1 LLLSTDRDRAHQ
13 DHWHNR
19 HSRFHRSGPYNGQRE
34 RRCGQRGFRG
44 HGRPHGHCR
53 RNGNGCSPSV
63 PSTPQADC
71 FTQEELAV
79 AEAIRI
85 SLTEVSDESINDAP
99 LKEEADAST
108 APEERKTTEESA
120 IESREKDIVVEASAP
135 VDEVTEYF
143 TLDDSFASDAAGSGD
158 IAAVLGET
166 LDKFA
171 KAIDA
176 VSSEFDRKP
185 VAEEE
190 EEGDNDDDDE
200 DEEEEDFVIEAAEKG
215 EVAFVDADEEEEFV
229 IEAAEKEEEDFVDA
243 DEEEQGTKIIEGPD
257 DDVKDDTSRDSWQ
270 VVAEDQQIE
279 YDEAVARAAQMI
291 GSALFN
297 SDLANSAGEQLST
310 LSHSVASASSSSTS
324 SSSGTSVS
332 SATSVPTTVPSLGST
347 DRVPVAQLERWDMQ
361 LQQLHELGFYNDALC
376 VDILERLTAANI
388 GVDSQEEVTVTQVV
402 NQLMKDW

>member
-1 LLLSTDRDRAHQ
+1 
-13 DHWHNR
+13 
-19 HSRFHRSGPYNGQRE
+19 
-34 RRCGQRGFRG
+34 
-44 HGRPHGHCR
+44 
-53 RNGNGCSPSV
+53 
-63 PSTPQADC
+63 
-71 FTQEELAV
+71 LAV

-85 SLTEVSDESINDAP
+85 SLTEAGGQPINTAAV
-99 LKEEADAST
+99 KEEPVAPPAPQERETTKQST
-108 APEERKTTEESA
+108 NSKSPKV
-120 IESREKDIVVEASAP
+120 DIVVEASAP
-135 VDEVTEYF
+135 VEVTEHS
-143 TLDDSFASDAAGSGD
+143 TVDDSFASDAAGSGE

-185 VAEEE
+185 AAQE
-190 EEGDNDDDDE
+190 DDE
-200 DEEEEDFVIEAAEKG
+200 DE
-215 EVAFVDADEEEEFV
+215 EEEEFV
-229 IEAAEKEEEDFVDA
+229 IEAAKKEEEDFVDA
-243 DEEEQGTKIIEGPD
+243 DEEEEEFVIDAVKKEEEDFVDVDEEEQGTKIIEGPD
-257 DDVKDDTSRDSWQ
+257 DDVKDDASRGSWQ
-270 VVAEDQQIE
+270 VVAEDQQID

-332 SATSVPTTVPSLGST
+332 SATSVPTTVLSLGST
-347 DRVPVAQLERWDMQ
+347 SQVPVAQLERWDMQ

>member
-1 LLLSTDRDRAHQ
+1 VDIVV
-13 DHWHNR
+13 
-19 HSRFHRSGPYNGQRE
+19 G
-34 RRCGQRGFRG
+34 
-44 HGRPHGHCR
+44 
-53 RNGNGCSPSV
+53 
-63 PSTPQADC
+63 
-71 FTQEELAV
+71 
-79 AEAIRI
+79 
-85 SLTEVSDESINDAP
+85 
-99 LKEEADAST
+99 AS
-108 APEERKTTEESA
+108 APEE
-120 IESREKDIVVEASAP
+120 
-135 VDEVTEYF
+135 EVTEHIAV
-143 TLDDSFASDAAGSGD
+143 DDSFASDAAGSGE

-185 VAEEE
+185 AAQEE
-190 EEGDNDDDDE
+190 DDDDE
-200 DEEEEDFVIEAAEKG
+200 DEEDEEEFVIEAAKKEEVDFVDADEEEDFVIEAVK
-215 EVAFVDADEEEEFV
+215 
-229 IEAAEKEEEDFVDA
+229 KEEDFGDA

-257 DDVKDDTSRDSWQ
+257 DDAKDDASRGSWT
-270 VVAEDQQIE
+270 VVVEDQQIDC
-279 YDEAVARAAQMI
+279 DEAVARATQMI

-310 LSHSVASASSSSTS
+310 LSHSVASSSSSSTS

-347 DRVPVAQLERWDMQ
+347 IQVPAAQLERWSMQ

-388 GVDSQEEVTVTQVV
+388 GVDLQEEVTVTQVV